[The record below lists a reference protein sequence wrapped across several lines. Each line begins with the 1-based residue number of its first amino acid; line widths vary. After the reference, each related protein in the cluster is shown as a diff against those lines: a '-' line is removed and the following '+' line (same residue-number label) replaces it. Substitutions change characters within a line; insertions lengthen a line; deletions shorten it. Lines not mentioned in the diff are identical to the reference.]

1 MMPLSKLKSRLAR
14 SHCPRVKGG
23 AMPERYT
30 HKNLRQVADSAPDLG
45 AAEWQESRFATRDL
59 QSTDIGVTHHRFRP
73 GKRQGFAHR
82 HQRAEEFYVVL
93 SGSGRVKLDENI
105 LELEPLDAFRVA
117 PEVLRTWE
125 AGPDGLE
132 VLAFG
137 ARVEGDE
144 KLVPSDAE
152 LVPGWWAD

>member
-1 MMPLSKLKSRLAR
+1 
-14 SHCPRVKGG
+14 
-23 AMPERYT
+23 MPERYT
-30 HKNLRQVADSAPDLG
+30 HTNLRQVADSAPDLE

-59 QSTDIGVTHHRFRP
+59 QSTDIGVTHHRYRP

-82 HQRAEEFYVVL
+82 HQHAEEFYVVL

-117 PEVLRTWE
+117 PEVLRAWE

-137 ARVEGDE
+137 ARNEGDGE
-144 KLVPSDAE
+144 LVPSDAE
-152 LVPGWWAD
+152 IVSGWWKD